1 MTEQLNVSLALDV
14 IYVHGTVNGV
24 EADFA
29 LTAPGVWTATV
40 PRAEDGRYVVSI
52 TAYNSLGTPTVYE
65 TTIVK
70 LDDLL
75 PLKTDWVATDTYN
88 AADLNRV
95 EANTDYIAGRLAEVG
110 YPATLGAI
118 DTGRTIERFEFA
130 DMLNRVEANIDALH
144 SAFVA
149 LPNYQEPKE
158 WVAGMPFDYRDANRL
173 ERNLLLIYTWLI
185 NTIDAFKLCG
195 TFACGEGGEIY

>member
-24 EADFA
+24 EADFT

-88 AADLNRV
+88 ADDLNRV
-95 EANTDYIAGRLAEVG
+95 EASTDYIAGRLAEAG
-110 YPATLGAI
+110 YPATLGTI
-118 DTGRTIERFEFA
+118 DTGRTIERIEFA
-130 DMLNRVEANIDALH
+130 DMLNRVESNIDALH

-158 WVAGMPFDYRDANRL
+158 WGAGMPFDYRDANRL
-173 ERNLLLIYTWLI
+173 ERNLLLIYTWL
-185 NTIDAFKLCG
+185 NRTIDAFRYCG

>member
-1 MTEQLNVSLALDV
+1 MMEQLSVNLSLDI
-14 IYVHGTVNGV
+14 IYVYGTVNGAA
-24 EADFA
+24 ADFQ
-29 LTAPGVWTATV
+29 LTAPGTWSAIV
-40 PRAEDGRYVVSI
+40 PKAADGRYVVSI

-65 TTIVK
+65 TTIIK

-75 PLKTDWVATDTYN
+75 PLKTEWVATDTYN
-88 AADLNRV
+88 ADDLNRV
-95 EANTDYIAGRLAEVG
+95 EASTDYIAGRLAEAG
-110 YPATLGAI
+110 YPATLGTI
-118 DTGRTIERFEFA
+118 DTGRTIERIEFA

-158 WVAGMPFDYRDANRL
+158 WAAGMPFDYRDANRL

-195 TFACGEGGEIY
+195 TFACGEGGEIH

>member
-88 AADLNRV
+88 ADDLNRV
-95 EANTDYIAGRLAEVG
+95 EANTQYVAEQLAQLG
-110 YPATLGAI
+110 YPVTLETVYSGR
-118 DTGRTIERFEFA
+118 DTTSIEFA
-130 DMLNRVEANIDALH
+130 SSLNRVEGNIKALH
-144 SAFVA
+144 DGFAP
-149 LPNYQEPKE
+149 LPGFAAKT
-158 WVAGMPFDYRDANRL
+158 WAAGMPFDYRDANRL
-173 ERNLLLIYTWLI
+173 ERNLQLLDTWAESAA
-185 NTIDAFKLCG
+185 DGFKVCG
-195 TFACGEGGEIY
+195 TFSCGEGGEIY

>member
-1 MTEQLNVSLALDV
+1 ME
-14 IYVHGTVNGV
+14 
-24 EADFA
+24 
-29 LTAPGVWTATV
+29 
-40 PRAEDGRYVVSI
+40 
-52 TAYNSLGTPTVYE
+52 
-65 TTIVK
+65 
-70 LDDLL
+70 
-75 PLKTDWVATDTYN
+75 LKTNWGPSDTYN
-88 AADLNRV
+88 ADDLNRV
-95 EANTDYIAGRLAEVG
+95 EASTSFIAGRLAEVG

-173 ERNLLLIYTWLI
+173 ERNLLLIYTWL
-185 NTIDAFKLCG
+185 NRTIDAFRYCG
-195 TFACGEGGEIY
+195 TFASGEGGEIY